1 MDEWLS
7 YSLHDLLI
15 FSPESYFRLF
25 ERSNQAFWPFQ
36 LPLIALTL
44 LMLYLVTTRSVR
56 AGIFISLILSVFWLL
71 SGWWFI
77 EQYYS
82 EINTIADWYLLLFI
96 VEALLL
102 FIYSFFVAL
111 RKTAHVPVKDSLLGL
126 GLGIAAYALF
136 IHPLL
141 VMLSGRGWRAVELIG
156 IAPDATVIATVGFIL
171 AMGGSRL
178 RHGLLLIPIIW
189 LFITGFT
196 YSTFN

>member
-36 LPLIALTL
+36 LPLIAVSL

-56 AGIFISLILSVFWLL
+56 AGVFVSLILCVFWLL

-82 EINTIADWYLLLFI
+82 EINTIAEWYLLLFI

-102 FIYSFFVAL
+102 LMYGLYVAL
-111 RKTAHVPVKDSLLGL
+111 RKTAHVPVKDSMLGL

-141 VMLSGRGWRAVELIG
+141 VWLSGREWRAVELIG
-156 IAPDATVIATVGFIL
+156 IAPDATAIATAGFIL
-171 AMGGSRL
+171 ALGGSRL
-178 RHGLLLIPIIW
+178 RHGLLVIPIVW
-189 LFITGFT
+189 MFISGFT
-196 YSTFN
+196 YSTFS